1 MSEHA
6 LRPLRTR
13 QQIEAEL
20 HARLEHARAQYEKC
34 RQDADAAQRLSEISA
49 ASLGTPDGKLA
60 IQKSNRHLQ
69 EVQRALAQYH
79 LALTAFNDFILNGK
93 LPEDHSNG

>member
-6 LRPLRTR
+6 PRPLRTR

-20 HARLEHARAQYEKC
+20 HARLEHARLQYEKC
-34 RQDADAAQRLSEISA
+34 KQDADAAQRLSEIGA

-60 IQKSNRHLQ
+60 IQKSNRHLL
-69 EVQRALAQYH
+69 EVQHALAQYH
-79 LALTAFNDFILNGK
+79 LALTAFNDFILEGK
-93 LPEDHSNG
+93 PPKEQQE

>member
-6 LRPLRTR
+6 PRPLQTR

-20 HARLEHARAQYEKC
+20 HARLEHARLQYEKC
-34 RQDADAAQRLSEISA
+34 KQDAGAAQHLSEIGA

-69 EVQRALAQYH
+69 ELQNALAQYH
-79 LALTAFNDFILNGK
+79 LALTAFNDFILKGK
-93 LPEDHSNG
+93 LPEEQQE